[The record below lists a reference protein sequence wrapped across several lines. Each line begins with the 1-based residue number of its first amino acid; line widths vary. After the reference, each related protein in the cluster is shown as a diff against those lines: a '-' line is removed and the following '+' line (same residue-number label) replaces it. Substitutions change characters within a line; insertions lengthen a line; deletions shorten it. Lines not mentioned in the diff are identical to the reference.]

1 MTSAWSASAGS
12 TASLPRRRSTPSVMS
27 TCCSRRSAVATRS
40 PRRQPPSWSAP
51 CRPLWWCRCV
61 TDRRRRRA
69 AATTS
74 RSTPSPGRWAS
85 PRGRTRVSRSSSST
99 ARCRARTIP
108 AASAEPAANEHRF
121 TPPGGWLVD
130 WRKPLGRL
138 PMAKFVFVT
147 GGVVS
152 SLGKGITAASIGT
165 ILKARGLHVGMQK
178 LDPYLNVDPGTMSPY
193 QHGEVFVTDD
203 GAETD
208 LDLGHY
214 ERFVDVALSKA
225 SNVTTGKIYSSVI
238 AKERRGDYL
247 GGTVQVIPH
256 ITNEIKQRILRVAEN
271 ELPEPDVVIVEVGG
285 TVGDIESLPFLEAIR
300 QLKNDVGRTNVCY
313 VHLTLVPF
321 VAASEEFKSKPT
333 QHSVN
338 TLRSIG
344 IQPDVIVARSE
355 QPISEAL
362 KEKIGLFGDVE
373 RRAVINVP
381 DAKSIYEVPLM
392 LEESGLGDYIVE
404 MLGIEASP
412 PDLAGWRDLVAR
424 IGATKPPVRIA
435 VVGKYV
441 EMPDAYIS
449 VTESL
454 KHAAVHCGVELT
466 LQWVNSEQ
474 LEEGSPEFEGVDGI
488 VLPGGFGH
496 RGIEGKVLAS
506 RFARQNRVPFLGLCL
521 GMQCAV
527 VDFAREILDAPDANS
542 TEFNAFTSVPVI
554 DLLPEQRDIE
564 NKGGTMRLGV
574 YPCKLVAGSRAAAA
588 YGEALIYERS

>member
-1 MTSAWSASAGS
+1 
-12 TASLPRRRSTPSVMS
+12 
-27 TCCSRRSAVATRS
+27 
-40 PRRQPPSWSAP
+40 
-51 CRPLWWCRCV
+51 
-61 TDRRRRRA
+61 
-69 AATTS
+69 
-74 RSTPSPGRWAS
+74 
-85 PRGRTRVSRSSSST
+85 
-99 ARCRARTIP
+99 
-108 AASAEPAANEHRF
+108 
-121 TPPGGWLVD
+121 
-130 WRKPLGRL
+130 
-138 PMAKFVFVT
+138 MAKFVFVT

-256 ITNEIKQRILRVAEN
+256 ITNEIKQRVLRVAEN

-300 QLKNDVGRTNVCY
+300 QLKNDVGRSNVCY
-313 VHLTLVPF
+313 VHLTLVPY

-355 QPISEAL
+355 QPISEGL
-362 KEKIGLFGDVE
+362 KEKIALFGDVE
-373 RRAVINVP
+373 LRAVINVP
-381 DAKSIYEVPLM
+381 DARSIYEVPLL
-392 LEESGLGDYIVE
+392 LEDTGLGDYIVQ
-404 MLGIEASP
+404 MLGIDASP
-412 PDLAGWRDLVAR
+412 PDLAEWRELVGR
-424 IGATKPPVRIA
+424 IGAAKPPVRIA

-454 KHAAVHCGVELT
+454 RHAAVHAGVELT
-466 LQWVNSEQ
+466 IQWVNSEQ
-474 LEEGSPEFEGVDGI
+474 LEEGAALLEGADG
-488 VLPGGFGH
+488 VVVPGGFGH

-506 RFARQNRVPFLGLCL
+506 RFARQHRVPYLGLCL

-527 VDFAREILDAPDANS
+527 VDLAREVLDAPDANS
-542 TEFNAFTSVPVI
+542 TEFNAFTSAPVI

-574 YPCKLVAGSRAAAA
+574 YPCKLAPGSRAAQA
-588 YGEALIYERS
+588 YGEALIYERHRHRFEFNNHYRDQLAAAGLVFSGTSPNGRLVEIVELRDHPFFVGSQFHPEFRSRPNRPHPLFRDFMLAAAARHLDADAPEEATLQVIGSHEERATAG